1 MLSSRFVWEILTHQE
16 MAPSWISTNKNIH
29 AKDKPA
35 QLCASPQPAAFPS
48 DVLRPL
54 PNYRGT
60 SGFPVSFI
68 FRTLFLNKRK
78 TKNKQKHTHTHF
90 FIEFHSGRKT
100 GLQFLDLNFQK
111 TWSLFFFF
119 SIKPP
124 HNFKFLHVLI
134 IQ

>member
-35 QLCASPQPAAFPS
+35 QLYASPQPAAFPS

-78 TKNKQKHTHTHF
+78 TKNKQKHTHTFLHRIPQWKENRPSIF
-90 FIEFHSGRKT
+90 RP
-100 GLQFLDLNFQK
+100 QFSKNLELV
-111 TWSLFFFF
+111 FFF